1 MGIDIY
7 VVIYYLLT
15 KEVIMTDK
23 AVINIDIPQELYD
36 KAKEEAKRLGI
47 PLAGFVRQLMVQYF
61 EKKA

>member
-1 MGIDIY
+1 
-7 VVIYYLLT
+7 
-15 KEVIMTDK
+15 MTDK